1 MSPNPFARRAFRK
14 DAPVNLLKM
23 PEAPVEL
30 EKYKPYLVQ
39 RPTAPDMPTAGR
51 AKKVVVEKIVEVPS
65 SDNDGAFN

>member
-1 MSPNPFARRAFRK
+1 MSPNPFTRRAFRK
-14 DAPVNLLKM
+14 DVPVNLLKM
-23 PEAPVEL
+23 PDAPVEI

>member
-14 DAPVNLLKM
+14 DVPVNLLKM

-51 AKKVVVEKIVEVPS
+51 AKKVVIEKIVEVPS